1 MNFVKINFD
10 GELFGE
16 FYEAGLVVVIRNS
29 EKGGGVIAAFSEKI
43 MKPPVA
49 ETVEL
54 LVAHRVVAFSL
65 EIGFQISFFEDDFV
79 SVINFLKD
87 RAMSN
92 SHGVYIIKD
101 IVFYANSF

>member
-1 MNFVKINFD
+1 MVA
-10 GELFGE
+10 L
-16 FYEAGLVVVIRNS
+16 
-29 EKGGGVIAAFSEKI
+29 SEKI

-54 LVAHRVVAFSL
+54 LVAHGVVAFSL
-65 EIGFQISFFEDDFV
+65 EVGFQNSFFEDDFV

>member
-1 MNFVKINFD
+1 MVA
-10 GELFGE
+10 L
-16 FYEAGLVVVIRNS
+16 
-29 EKGGGVIAAFSEKI
+29 SEKI
-43 MKPPVA
+43 MKPPVV

-65 EIGFQISFFEDDFV
+65 EVGFQNSFFEDDFV

-92 SHGVYIIKD
+92 SHGVYIIKG
-101 IVFYANSF
+101 IVSYANSF